1 MKFIKALLLA
11 INATKFSDALNLEL
25 ESEAFLEQG
34 RSHRLCI
41 NPDTITMSGF
51 SAGAFM
57 THKMHIVLS
66 DTIKGVFINQGGPTN
81 GPVNP
86 SDVDDDF
93 D

>member
-34 RSHRLCI
+34 SRHRLCI
-41 NPDTITMSGF
+41 NPDTITMTGF

-57 THKMHIVLS
+57 THKMHVVLS
-66 DTIKGVFINQGGPTN
+66 NTIKGVNIMQGGPTI

-86 SDVDDDF
+86 SEDE
-93 D
+93 